1 VVLSGGF
8 KTLLGMLATMSGQVG
23 FFDAAEL
30 ARPLPEGSF
39 FALLA
44 EHGDRIVR
52 DEDFAACYSPGM
64 GRPSI
69 PPSQL
74 AKVLLLQYRSGV
86 SDEQAMEAIAWDLR
100 WKIALGLPIDHEGW
114 HPTSL
119 TKFRARL
126 LLHQLERVALERTLE
141 LAGELGM
148 LDGPVEQ
155 IIDSTPML
163 GAAATQDTVRLVRHG
178 VRKLLD
184 AVDAIDEATAGVLD
198 RALEFDYAR
207 PAQKPDCRWRER
219 AERERMLT
227 RVAQDAERA
236 LQAVEQTDGLLD
248 EQGVGEAHR
257 LLREL
262 IGQDFDSDD
271 DGVPRLHRGTR
282 ADRVISVV
290 DPEMRHGRKSQHQ
303 RFDGFKLSAAVT
315 NTAEPLITAVA
326 VAPASEPDGPQAKHL
341 IDAQPPG
348 RRPPRVLGDTA
359 YGTGPVRAELADR
372 EVEVLAPLPPGTTK
386 PGRLGKRD
394 FQIDPAA
401 GTVTCPAGEIAAIRS
416 EPKGAR
422 RARFAK
428 AGCDRCA
435 LRDRCVEPARG
446 SKTILLAPDEE
457 LLIAARQALDD
468 PVTAEHLRR
477 TRPRIERL
485 LGLLAHRYKAR
496 KSRYRGTRKARLQA
510 AWTAALVNLNP
521 ISGHLAAQ
529 TA

>member
-1 VVLSGGF
+1 
-8 KTLLGMLATMSGQVG
+8 MLARTSGQVG
-23 FFDAAEL
+23 FFDAAGL

-52 DEDFAACYSPGM
+52 DEDFAACYSERV

-74 AKVLLLQYRSGV
+74 AKVLLLQYRTGA
-86 SDEQAMEAIAWDLR
+86 SDEQAMESVAWDLR
-100 WKIALGLPIDHEGW
+100 WKIALGLAVDHQGW

-126 LLHQLERVALERTLE
+126 LLHQFERVALERTLE
-141 LAGELGM
+141 VAEELGM

-178 VRKLLD
+178 VKKLLGAVAVVDGD
-184 AVDAIDEATAGVLD
+184 AAGQLE

-207 PAQKPDCRWRER
+207 PNDKPDCRWREKG
-219 AERERMLT
+219 ERERMLT

-236 LQAVEQTDGLLD
+236 LQAVEAAAGLLD
-248 EQGVGEAHR
+248 DERVADARR

-262 IGQDFDSDD
+262 VGQDFDIDD

-282 ADRVISVV
+282 TGRIISAV
-290 DPEMRHGRKSQHQ
+290 DTEMRHGRKSQHQ

-315 NTAEPLITAVA
+315 NTEVPLVTAIE
-326 VAPASEPDGPQAKHL
+326 VAPASEQDGPQAKHL
-341 IDAQPPG
+341 IDAQPPE
-348 RRPPRVLGDTA
+348 RRPRRVLGDTA
-359 YGTGPVRAELADR
+359 YGIGPVRAELAERD
-372 EVEVLAPLPPGTTK
+372 VEVLAPLPPGSTK
-386 PGRLGKRD
+386 PGRFGKRD
-394 FQIDPAA
+394 FEIDPAA
-401 GTVTCPAGEIAAIRS
+401 GTVRCPAGVIAPIRS
-416 EPKGAR
+416 ETTGAR

-428 AGCDRCA
+428 ARCDRCP
-435 LRDRCVEPARG
+435 LRDRCVEPVKGA
-446 SKTILLAPDEE
+446 KTVLLAPDEE
-457 LLIAARQALDD
+457 LLIAARQALDE
-468 PVTAEHLRR
+468 PATAEHLRR
-477 TRPRIERL
+477 SRPRVERL

-496 KSRYRGTRKARLQA
+496 KSRYIGTRKARLQV

-521 ISGHLAAQ
+521 IGRHLAAHP
-529 TA
+529 A

>member
-1 VVLSGGF
+1 VLSGGF
-8 KTLLGMLATMSGQVG
+8 KTLQGMLAMTSGQVG

-39 FALLA
+39 FRLVA

-74 AKVLLLQYRSGV
+74 AKVLLLQFRTGA
-86 SDEQAMEAIAWDLR
+86 SDEQAMECVGWDLR
-100 WKIALGLPIDHEGW
+100 WKIALGLAVDHAGW

-126 LLHQLERVALERTLE
+126 LLHRLERLALERTLE
-141 LAGELGM
+141 LAAELGM
-148 LDGPVEQ
+148 IEGPVEQ
-155 IIDSTPML
+155 IVDSTPML
-163 GAAATQDTVRLVRHG
+163 GAAATQDTVRLVRFG

-184 AVDAIDEATAGVLD
+184 AVAAVDADAAGQLD
-198 RALEFDYAR
+198 RGLAFDYAR
-207 PAQKPDCRWRER
+207 PAEKPDCRWRER

-227 RVAQDAERA
+227 RVAEDAERA
-236 LQAVEQTDGLLD
+236 LQAVEHADGLVED
-248 EQGVGEAHR
+248 ERVGEARR

-262 IGQDFDSDD
+262 IGQDFDVDA

-282 ADRVISVV
+282 ADRIISVV

-315 NTAEPLITAVA
+315 NTPEPLITAVD
-326 VAPASEPDGPQAKHL
+326 VAPASAQDGPQAKHL
-341 IDAQPPG
+341 IDAQPLE
-348 RRPPRVLGDTA
+348 RRPRRVLGDTA
-359 YGTGPVRAELADR
+359 YGIGPVRAELAERD
-372 EVEVLAPLPPGTTK
+372 VDVLAPLAPGMVK
-386 PGRLGKRD
+386 PGRLAKRD
-394 FQIDPAA
+394 FHVDLAA
-401 GTVTCPAGEIAAIRS
+401 GEVTCPAGAVAPIRT
-416 EPKGAR
+416 EPSGAR
-422 RARFAK
+422 RARFPK
-428 AGCDRCA
+428 AGCDGCT
-435 LRDRCVEPARG
+435 LRERCVAPG
-446 SKTILLAPDEE
+446 SGAKTILLAPDEE
-457 LLIAARQALDD
+457 LLIAARQALED
-468 PVTAEHLRR
+468 PDTAGHLRR

-485 LGLLAHRYKAR
+485 LSLLAHRYNAR
-496 KSRYRGTRKARLQA
+496 KSRYIGTQKAALQA

-521 ISGHLAAQ
+521 IARQLTAQ

>member
-1 VVLSGGF
+1 
-8 KTLLGMLATMSGQVG
+8 MLATTSGQVG
-23 FFDAAEL
+23 FFDAAKHVG
-30 ARPLPEGSF
+30 RLPEGSF
-39 FALLA
+39 FRLLA

-52 DEDFAACYSPGM
+52 DEDFAACYSQRF

-74 AKVLLLQYRSGV
+74 AKVLLLQYRTGA
-86 SDEQAMEAIAWDLR
+86 SDEQAMECVAWDLR
-100 WKIALGLPIDHEGW
+100 WKVALGLAVDHQGW

-126 LLHQLERVALERTLE
+126 LLHELERVALERTLA
-141 LAGELGM
+141 LAAELGM

-184 AVDAIDEATAGVLD
+184 AVEAVDEQAAGWLD
-198 RALEFDYAR
+198 RGLAFDYAR
-207 PAQKPDCRWRER
+207 PAEKPDCRWREKT
-219 AERERMLT
+219 ERERMLT

-236 LQAVEQTDGLLD
+236 LRAVEHADGLLVD
-248 EQGVGEAHR
+248 EPVAEAHR

-262 IGQDFDSDD
+262 IGQDFDIDD

-282 ADRVISVV
+282 ADRIISVV

-315 NTAEPLITAVA
+315 NTAEPLITAVQL
-326 VAPASEPDGPQAKHL
+326 APASAPDGPQAKHL
-341 IDAQPPG
+341 IDAQPSG

-359 YGTGPVRAELADR
+359 YGLGPVRAELADR
-372 EVEVLAPLPPGTTK
+372 EVDVLAPLPPG
-386 PGRLGKRD
+386 PRREDRLGKRD
-394 FQIDPAA
+394 FRIDLDA
-401 GTVTCPAGEIAAIRS
+401 GTVACPGEQAAPIRT

-422 RARFAK
+422 RASFAK
-428 AGCDRCA
+428 ATCDVCM
-435 LRDRCVEPARG
+435 LRARCVDARG
-446 SKTILLAPDEE
+446 RRSVTIEPHEE
-457 LLIAARQALDD
+457 LMIAARQALAD
-468 PVTAEHLRR
+468 PLTDAHLRR
-477 TRPRIERL
+477 CRPRVERL

-496 KSRYRGTRKARLQA
+496 KSRYIGTRKARLQA

-521 ISGHLAAQ
+521 ISRHLAAQ